1 MPPKNNV
8 QDAHISE
15 QIRALHGALIT
26 IVSVFN
32 RPDRDETMVREAGIS
47 LDRALFPLLVLIERL
62 GPIGVGDLAGRVG
75 RDYSTV
81 SKQVAKLESLG
92 LVTRQA
98 GAEDRRVTAA
108 IVTPKGKTMTHALDA
123 ARERFGRTL
132 FAEWDDRD
140 IEQLVRLLQRFARD
154 VDAQASKD

>member
-1 MPPKNNV
+1 MPTKKNV

-26 IVSVFN
+26 LVSLFN
-32 RPDRDETMVREAGIS
+32 RPDRDDALIEEAGIS

-81 SKQVAKLESLG
+81 SKQVAKLETLG
-92 LVTRQA
+92 LVKRKS
-98 GAEDRRVTAA
+98 GAQDRRVTEAV
-108 IVTPKGKTMTHALDA
+108 VTPKGKTMTDALDA
-123 ARERFGRTL
+123 ARDRFGKTL
-132 FAEWDDRD
+132 FATWDNRD
-140 IEQLVRLLQRFARD
+140 IDELVRLVQKFASDADAMSAQR
-154 VDAQASKD
+154 

>member
-1 MPPKNNV
+1 MPAKRNV

-15 QIRALHGALIT
+15 QIRTLHSALIT
-26 IVSVFN
+26 IISVFN
-32 RPDRDETMVREAGIS
+32 RPDRDEAMVKEAGVS

-92 LVTRQA
+92 LVTRQP

-108 IVTPKGKTMTHALDA
+108 VVTRKGKTMTNALDA
-123 ARERFGRTL
+123 ARDRFGRAL
-132 FAEWDDRD
+132 FADWNDRD
-140 IEQLVRLLQRFARD
+140 IEQFVRLLQRFASD
-154 VDAQASKD
+154 IDAHASTD

>member
-1 MPPKNNV
+1 MPAKINV

-81 SKQVAKLESLG
+81 SKQVAKLESQG

-108 IVTPKGKTMTHALDA
+108 VVTEKGKTMTNALDA
-123 ARERFGRTL
+123 ARERFGRAL
-132 FAEWDDRD
+132 FADWDDRD
-140 IEQLVRLLQRFARD
+140 IEQLVHLLQRFARD
-154 VDAQASKD
+154 VEALASRD

>member
-1 MPPKNNV
+1 MPAKINV

-81 SKQVAKLESLG
+81 SKQVAKLESQG

-108 IVTPKGKTMTHALDA
+108 VVTEKGKTMTNALDA
-123 ARERFGRTL
+123 ARERFGRAL
-132 FAEWDDRD
+132 FADWDDRD
-140 IEQLVRLLQRFARD
+140 IEQLVHLLQRFARD
-154 VDAQASKD
+154 VDALASRD